1 MRLMQFLIGALVLAH
16 AACGHGQD
24 LSLESLLRT
33 NSHSLEV
40 ASGSL
45 TGDGFKLIM
54 DAAAD
59 AQFVAIAEEHNLD
72 ELNEF
77 ATLLFAE
84 LSQSFGFR
92 YLALEQGSVIASW
105 LGDADRRGDLA
116 AIAELVAKYPNAPT
130 FATDSE
136 MRLIAAVGATSSAP
150 TNPVWGVDQE
160 LSALHILERLTELA
174 PDAAAA
180 ARVEALAAEA
190 RMYELDRFSDTHFLA
205 EVATPEDFAD
215 LPELLH
221 AATGSEAAQLIA
233 ALQRTSR
240 IYHNHF
246 LSRQGEAT
254 SYENAREREQSMKLR
269 FMEQYRLAQKA
280 GDPLPRVLAKLG
292 HWHIFRGIYRSDVP
306 TFGNFLSEFALSNGM
321 TTFILS
327 TCVVDSPEA
336 WRNSGGELAAV
347 AGESAYTVIDLRP
360 LRGYAHQGMIPDLSD
375 GWKRLLFRADA
386 LLVIRGG
393 KTGSYNIVGGGAEG

>member
-1 MRLMQFLIGALVLAH
+1 MRSMPFFLGALILVH
-16 AACGHGQD
+16 AAGARGQD
-24 LSLESLLRT
+24 LTLESLLRA
-33 NSHSLEV
+33 NSHPLEI

-45 TGDGFKLIM
+45 SGDGFKLIM

-59 AQFVAIAEEHNLD
+59 AQFVAIAEEHNVA

-77 ATLLFAE
+77 ATVLFTG
-84 LSQSFGFR
+84 LSRSFGFR
-92 YLALEQGSVIASW
+92 YLALEQGSVITSW
-105 LGDADRRGDLA
+105 LGDAERRGDLA
-116 AIAELVAKYPNAPT
+116 AIAALVRKYPVAPT
-130 FATDSE
+130 FATDGE
-136 MRLIAAVGATSSAP
+136 MRLIAAVGATSPAP
-150 TNPVWGVDQE
+150 TNPIWGVDQE
-160 LSALHILERLTELA
+160 FGALHILDRLAELA

-180 ARVEALAAEA
+180 ARVEAVAAEA
-190 RMYELDRFSDTHFLA
+190 RVYEFDRSSDTHYLS

-215 LPELLH
+215 LPEFFH
-221 AATGSEAAQLIA
+221 AAAGSEAAQLIA

-240 IYHNHF
+240 IYHNNF
-246 LSRQGEAT
+246 LSRQGQAT
-254 SYENAREREQSMKLR
+254 SYENGREREQSMKLR
-269 FMEQYRLAQKA
+269 FMEQYRLAQAA

-306 TFGNFLSEFALSNGM
+306 TFGNFLSGFAQSNGM

-336 WRNSGGELAAV
+336 WRNTGGTLAAV
-347 AGESAYTVIDLRP
+347 AGGSAYTVIDLRP
-360 LRGYAHQGMIPDLSD
+360 LRPYAHQGMIPDLDD

-393 KTGSYNIVGGGAEG
+393 KTGSYSIVGGGAGG